1 METTPQ
7 RSKHLAMMFLLG
19 ALLVGGALG
28 FTVDRL
34 MVNDRICPPLGDL
47 RAMRGRLAADLS
59 LSEAQRVWFDS
70 ILDRRNEVFDSI
82 ARPVKP
88 QMDSVRRAAR
98 AEIRRRLEPAQQA
111 RWDEHLR
118 DLAARDSVDK
128 QRRSRP

>member
-1 METTPQ
+1 MDTTPR

-34 MVNDRICPPLGDL
+34 MVSDRICPPLGAQH
-47 RAMRGRLAADLS
+47 AMRDRLADDLS
-59 LSEAQRVWFDS
+59 LSVAQRVWFDS

-98 AEIRRRLEPAQQA
+98 AEIRQRLEPAQQA

-118 DLAARDSVDK
+118 DLAARDSADK
-128 QRRSRP
+128 KRRTSP

>member
-1 METTPQ
+1 MDTTPR

-28 FTVDRL
+28 FTVDRI
-34 MVNDRICPPLGDL
+34 MVNDRICPPLGAQN
-47 RAMRGRLAADLS
+47 AMRARLADDLS
-59 LSEAQRVWFDS
+59 LNAAQRVWFDS

-98 AEIRRRLEPAQQA
+98 AEIRRRLEPAQRE

-118 DLAARDSVDK
+118 AMAAKDSAS
-128 QRRSRP
+128 RRRFRP

>member
-1 METTPQ
+1 METTPR

-28 FTVDRL
+28 FTVDRI
-34 MVNDRICPPLGDL
+34 MVNDRICPALGDL

-88 QMDSVRRAAR
+88 QMDSVRRQAR
-98 AEIRRRLEPAQQA
+98 AEIRRRLEPAQRA

-118 DLAARDSVDK
+118 DLAARDSADK
-128 QRRSRP
+128 QRRSRR

>member
-1 METTPQ
+1 MDTTPR

-34 MVNDRICPPLGDL
+34 MVNDRICPPIGDL
-47 RAMRGRLAADLS
+47 RAMRARLADDLS
-59 LSEAQRVWFDS
+59 LSGAQRVWFDS
-70 ILDRRNEVFDSI
+70 ILDRRNELFDSI

-98 AEIRRRLEPAQQA
+98 AEIRRRLEPVQQE

-118 DLAARDSVDK
+118 DLAARDSTDK